1 MYTILYFTVYNI
13 IKKLVSCL
21 KDKLRS
27 RLTVDAFHEI
37 SFLLKVV
44 RMIGSIAA
52 FIELSSNCSICLSV
66 YNYEKDSLSSN

>member
-1 MYTILYFTVYNI
+1 MYTILYFMVYNI
-13 IKKLVSCL
+13 IKKLVSFF

-44 RMIGSIAA
+44 RMIGSIAT
-52 FIELSSNCSICLSV
+52 FIALSSHCIICLSV
-66 YNYEKDSLSSN
+66 YNYEKDSVSSN

>member
-21 KDKLRS
+21 KGKLRNIIK
-27 RLTVDAFHEI
+27 VDAIHEI

-52 FIELSSNCSICLSV
+52 FIALSSHCSICLSV

>member
-1 MYTILYFTVYNI
+1 MYTILYFMVYNI

-44 RMIGSIAA
+44 RMIG
-52 FIELSSNCSICLSV
+52 
-66 YNYEKDSLSSN
+66 